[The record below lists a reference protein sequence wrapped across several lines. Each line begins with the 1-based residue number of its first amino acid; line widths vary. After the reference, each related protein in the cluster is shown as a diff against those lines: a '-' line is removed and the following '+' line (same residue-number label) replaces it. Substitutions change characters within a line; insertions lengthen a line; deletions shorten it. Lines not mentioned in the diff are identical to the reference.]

1 MKFTLSWLKDHL
13 ETQSSLEEICTQLV
27 NLGLEV
33 ESVDNPA
40 EKLNGFVVGQVIVH
54 DKHPN
59 ADRLSLCQVDIGTDS
74 LVQVVCGAPNVRRG
88 MKVVFANVG
97 VVIPITGQAL
107 KKGKIR
113 DVESFGMMCSSNEL
127 QLGDDQDGIMDL
139 VTDAAPGTPIVQALH
154 LNDPVI
160 EIAITPNRADCFG
173 VRGIARDLAAAG
185 IGNLRPLPYKPVIG
199 TFDSPIQVTIKDSEA
214 CRDFYGVYIKDVQ
227 NKPSPDWVQRR
238 LEAIGQRPINALVD
252 VTNYLSYD
260 LCRPLHVFDADKIKG
275 NITVRLSH
283 SGEKLDALTGKTYD
297 LDDGMTVI
305 TTNTDILAL
314 GGIMGGEPSSST
326 DTTTNVFLECA
337 LFDPIRTANTG
348 RKLNLLSD
356 ARTRFERGVDPQSQQ
371 YGLMAALNL
380 ILEWCGGSA
389 SHVVTATH
397 EQQIRPASQSPI
409 IRLTHE
415 KLLRLSGCDISMD
428 VAASMLQK
436 LGYKV
441 THNMAQLEA
450 EVPSHRVD
458 IENSTDLIT
467 EILRLYGYDNIPEVR
482 LPQTNSL
489 TPVQTK
495 ADIARYIFANRGFN
509 ETISWSFLSKEKAEL
524 FGDND
529 PSLRL
534 LNPISQ
540 ELAVMRPTALANHVE
555 AVVRN
560 ANRGLENMQLFE
572 VGPHYTIKQQL
583 NVITAL
589 RSGNTHTRHWLETPR
604 SVDVYDA
611 KGDALALLAAL
622 GVNETACQ
630 IEAKTP
636 KYYHPGRSGTL
647 KQGQKVL
654 AYFGELHPETLAAF
668 ATDNQIV
675 ACEVFLD
682 NFHEPKLKNN
692 ALILSP
698 YQTVMRDFAFVVDQ
712 SVKAEVI
719 VRTIQKVDKALIT
732 DVQVFDVYTDDKLG
746 SDRKSIAV
754 EVKLEPTKTTLT
766 DAEIHEISD
775 RIINAVANTT
785 GASLRQ

>member
-13 ETQSSLEEICTQLV
+13 ETQSSLAEICAQLV
-27 NLGLEV
+27 KLGLEV
-33 ESVDNPA
+33 EGIDNPA
-40 EKLNGFVVGQVIVH
+40 EKLDGFVVGEVAVH

-59 ADRLSLCQVDIGTDS
+59 ADRLSVCQVNIGTGA
-74 LVQVVCGAPNVRRG
+74 VIQVVCGAPNVRQG

-97 VVIPITGQAL
+97 VIIPATGQAL

-113 DVESFGMMCSSNEL
+113 DVESFGMMCSASEL
-127 QLGDDQDGIMDL
+127 QLGGDSDGIMDL
-139 VTDAAPGTPIVQALH
+139 ITDAVPGTPIVQALH

-185 IGNLRPLPYKPVIG
+185 IGTLRPLPYKPVIG
-199 TFDSPIQVTIKDSEA
+199 TFDSPIQVTIKNAEA
-214 CRDFYGVYIKDVQ
+214 CTDFCGVYIKGVR

-238 LEAIGQRPINALVD
+238 LEAVGQRPINALVD

-260 LCRPLHVFDADKIKG
+260 LGRPLHVFDADKIKG
-275 NITVRLSH
+275 DLTVRLSH
-283 SGEKLDALTGKTYD
+283 NGEKLNALTGKTYD
-297 LDDGMTVI
+297 LDETMTVI
-305 TTNTDILAL
+305 TTNTDVLAL
-314 GGIMGGEPSSST
+314 GGIMGGEQSSST
-326 DTTTNVFLECA
+326 DATTNVFLECA

-348 RKLNLLSD
+348 RTLNLLSD
-356 ARTRFERGVDPQSQQ
+356 ARTRFERGVDPQSQI
-371 YGLMAALNL
+371 YGLTAALNL
-380 ILEWCGGSA
+380 IQDWCGGSA
-389 SHVVTATH
+389 SHIVTARH
-397 EQQIRPASQSPI
+397 EQSIQPVSHTSI

-428 VAASMLQK
+428 SAASMLQK
-436 LGYKV
+436 LGFKV

-450 EVPSHRVD
+450 EIPSHRFD

-467 EILRLYGYDNIPEVR
+467 EILRLYGYDNIPEAP
-482 LPQTNSL
+482 LPQTSSIA
-489 TPVQTK
+489 PVQTK
-495 ADIARYIFANRGFN
+495 ADIARYSLANRGFN
-509 ETISWSFLSKEKAEL
+509 ETISWSFLSQEKADL

-529 PSLRL
+529 PSLHL

-572 VGPHYTIKQQL
+572 VGPHYTVKQQL
-583 NVITAL
+583 AVASIL
-589 RSGNTHTRHWLETPR
+589 RSGHTHTRHWLETPR
-604 SVDVYDA
+604 PVDVYDA
-611 KGDALALLAAL
+611 KGDALTLLAAL

-630 IEAKTP
+630 IEATAP

-647 KQGQKVL
+647 KQGQKIL

-668 ATDNQIV
+668 ATDIQMV

-682 NFHEPKLKNN
+682 NFHEPKFKNN
-692 ALILSP
+692 ALTLSP

-712 SVKAEVI
+712 SIRAELI
-719 VRTIQKVDKALIT
+719 VRTIQKVDKTLIT
-732 DVQVFDVYTDDKLG
+732 DVQIFDVYTDDKLG
-746 SDRKSIAV
+746 HDRKSIAV
-754 EVKLEPTKTTLT
+754 EVKLEPAKSTLT

-775 RIINAVANTT
+775 RIINAVAKAT